1 MDRSIVITVSA
12 PIPSGHRVEVVE
24 RVDESG
30 DRSVLVVTDLETQIR
45 FQTGPHGLDRRGRS
59 TIPGAVAW
67 VGRVLECTIGP
78 GRTGISTTLLIDPV
92 GPGAAE
98 ADVALRGADA
108 AASAVTDE
116 ALRWGGADRM
126 PEPEPPRF
134 W

>member
-1 MDRSIVITVSA
+1 MDRSIAIPMSA
-12 PIPSGHRVEVVE
+12 PIPHGHRVEVVE

-30 DRSVLVVTDLETQIR
+30 ERAVLMVTDLESQIR
-45 FQTGPHGLDRRGRS
+45 FQHGQHASNRHSALAF
-59 TIPGAVAW
+59 PGSAAW
-67 VGRVLECTIGP
+67 VGRVLECTISG
-78 GRTGISTTLLIDPV
+78 GRTGVSTTLLVDPV

-98 ADVALRGADA
+98 ADIALRGADA